1 MAVNKKLKI
10 LVADG
15 NRAERKA
22 LSGTLSSLGH
32 RAETASGD
40 RAAFDKLR
48 NGRFDIAFIDRDL
61 PERGGIELLEDI
73 LSLRL
78 DTIPVITAARLTASD
93 SIQAAYR
100 GACDCVAKPLG
111 SSEAET
117 VIRRVLERQRPEKM
131 LRGSLDEIIK
141 TGRFYHDILENVRSG
156 IWVTDRDD
164 KVIYFNRQM
173 EKISGVGRESVL
185 GKNFFERF
193 SYTLQREPELARH
206 YERAKSAL
214 DMVSYDSIRIMHGGA
229 RESIQSGVMYPL
241 AIGGSEFGGMVV
253 TVEDITERKKAEEA
267 LRESELQYRT
277 TINSMGDAIHVV
289 DKDLRIILFNR
300 AFEQWNKKLGLD
312 TEVFGRDV
320 FDIFPFLHDR
330 ISHEYREVFNM
341 GKILS
346 TEESFTI
353 GNQNI
358 STETRKIPIFEGGEV
373 VRVITI
379 VRDITER
386 QRAEEE
392 LALSRQ
398 WYQTIFDTANDGI
411 FIHESRSG
419 KILDVNEKMC
429 EMYGYTKDEA
439 RELTIGRLS
448 KGVHPFTQEKALEW
462 VKKAF
467 SGEPQIFEWVARHK
481 DGRLFPVE
489 VNLKRALIGG
499 EERILAIVRDITA
512 RKKLEKE
519 LIHAEKMA
527 GIGKLAAG
535 IAHEFNNFLA
545 MISGYAQLA
554 KAGTPED
561 KDRAIDVAEKVSERA
576 KVIVKNLISFA
587 REDKPEKKP
596 TDIVDV
602 IEEALGPLS
611 TQIKRQG
618 ITVKRRYSPAPLIL
632 CDPGQIRQ
640 VLFNIILNATQAMAA
655 EGGELSIDL
664 RAEDTEVVIKVAD
677 TGPGIPE
684 EILEIIFDPFITTKG
699 TIAGG
704 DVSGTGLGLSVSYG
718 LIKEHGGD
726 IEAENNAGG
735 GATFTIRLPALT
747 EAPPAGAA
755 AAPPDRKPGINHA
768 QASARIM
775 VIDDEEVILALITDI
790 LKKQGKRVTAIQDP
804 RLALS
809 ILKRESY
816 DIIFLDLVMPGHPGG
831 LGLFREI
838 KKAAPNA
845 RIVLLTG
852 KEIDEEIKAAL
863 KERACD
869 LISKPFP
876 VEEIKR
882 IVEDALENGR
892 QER

>member
-1 MAVNKKLKI
+1 MNI

-15 NRAERKA
+15 NLTERKV

-32 RAETASGD
+32 RAETASCN
-40 RAAFDKLR
+40 RAAVDKLR
-48 NGRFDIAFIDRDL
+48 NGCFDITFIDRDL
-61 PERGGIELLEDI
+61 PDRGGIELLEDI

-78 DTIPVITAARLTASD
+78 DTIPVITAASLTASD

-111 SSEAET
+111 PAEVET
-117 VIRRVLERQRPEKM
+117 VIRKVLERQRPEKL
-131 LRGSLDEIIK
+131 LRGSLDGIIK
-141 TGRFYHDILENVRSG
+141 TGRFYHDILENIRSG
-156 IWVTDRDD
+156 IWVTDGND
-164 KVIYFNRQM
+164 KIVYFNRAM
-173 EKISGVGRESVL
+173 EKLSGVERGSALER
-185 GKNFFERF
+185 NFFERF
-193 SYTLQREPELARH
+193 SLTLKRTPELAEIYQKAKNSLETVP
-206 YERAKSAL
+206 YESL
-214 DMVSYDSIRIMHGGA
+214 RITHDDGS
-229 RESIQSGVMYPL
+229 ESIQSGVMLPL
-241 AIGGSEFGGMVV
+241 KSDGGDFNGMVV
-253 TVEDITERKKAEEA
+253 TIEDITERK
-267 LRESELQYRT
+267 L
-277 TINSMGDAIHVV
+277 
-289 DKDLRIILFNR
+289 
-300 AFEQWNKKLGLD
+300 
-312 TEVFGRDV
+312 
-320 FDIFPFLHDR
+320 
-330 ISHEYREVFNM
+330 
-341 GKILS
+341 
-346 TEESFTI
+346 
-353 GNQNI
+353 
-358 STETRKIPIFEGGEV
+358 
-373 VRVITI
+373 
-379 VRDITER
+379 
-386 QRAEEE
+386 AEEE
-392 LALSRQ
+392 LALSKQ
-398 WYQTIFDTANDGI
+398 WYQTIFDTANDAI
-411 FIHESRSG
+411 FIHEARSG

-462 VKKAF
+462 IKKAF
-467 SGEPQIFEWVARHK
+467 SGEPQIFEWAALHK

-489 VNLKRALIGG
+489 INLKRALIGG
-499 EERILAIVRDITA
+499 EERILAIARDITA

-527 GIGKLAAG
+527 GIGQLAAG

-596 TDIVDV
+596 TDSVEV
-602 IEEALGPLS
+602 MEEALGPLS
-611 TQIKRQG
+611 SQIKRQG
-618 ITVKRRYSPAPLIL
+618 ITVKRHYSPAPLIL

-655 EGGELSIDL
+655 EGGELSLDL
-664 RAEDTEVVIKVAD
+664 HAEDTKVVIKIAD
-677 TGPGIPE
+677 TGAGIPE
-684 EILEIIFDPFITTKG
+684 EILEKIFDPFITTKG

-726 IEAENNAGG
+726 IKAENNAGG

-747 EAPPAGAA
+747 EAPPAKAA
-755 AAPPDRKPGINHA
+755 AASPDRKPGINHA
-768 QASARIM
+768 KASARIM
-775 VIDDEEVILALITDI
+775 VIDDEEVILTLITDI
-790 LKKQGKRVTAIQDP
+790 MKKQGKRVTAVQDP
-804 RLALS
+804 RLALP
-809 ILKRESY
+809 ILKRDSY
-816 DIIFLDLVMPGHPGG
+816 DIVFLDLVMPGHPGG

-863 KERACD
+863 KEGACD
-869 LISKPFP
+869 LINKPFP

-882 IVEDALENGR
+882 IVKNALGNGR
-892 QER
+892 QKR

>member
-1 MAVNKKLKI
+1 MKI

-32 RAETASGD
+32 HAETASGN
-40 RAAFDKLR
+40 RVAVDKLR

-61 PERGGIELLEDI
+61 PEQGGIELLEDI

-111 SSEAET
+111 PAEVET
-117 VIRRVLERQRPEKM
+117 VIRRVLERQRPEKL

-193 SYTLQREPELARH
+193 SYTLQREPELAQH
-206 YERAKSAL
+206 YERAKSSL
-214 DMVSYDSIRIMHGGA
+214 DIISYDSIRIKHDGA

-241 AIGGSEFGGMVV
+241 ASGGSEFGGMVV
-253 TVEDITERKKAEEA
+253 TVEDITERKKAEE
-267 LRESELQYRT
+267 
-277 TINSMGDAIHVV
+277 
-289 DKDLRIILFNR
+289 
-300 AFEQWNKKLGLD
+300 
-312 TEVFGRDV
+312 
-320 FDIFPFLHDR
+320 
-330 ISHEYREVFNM
+330 
-341 GKILS
+341 
-346 TEESFTI
+346 
-353 GNQNI
+353 
-358 STETRKIPIFEGGEV
+358 
-373 VRVITI
+373 
-379 VRDITER
+379 
-386 QRAEEE
+386 E

-398 WYQTIFDTANDGI
+398 WYQTIFDTANDAI
-411 FIHESRSG
+411 FIHDARSG
-419 KILDVNEKMC
+419 KILDSNEKMC
-429 EMYGYTKDEA
+429 EMYGYTKDET
-439 RELTIGRLS
+439 RKLTIGQLS
-448 KGVHPFTQEKALEW
+448 KGIYPFTQEKAQEW

-467 SGEPQIFEWVARHK
+467 SGYPQIFEWVARHK
-481 DGRLFPVE
+481 EGRLFPVE

-499 EERILAIVRDITA
+499 EERILAIIRDITA

-554 KAGTPED
+554 KAGTLED

-596 TDIVDV
+596 TDIVEV

-677 TGPGIPE
+677 TGQGIPE

-735 GATFTIRLPALT
+735 GAIFTIRLPALT
-747 EAPPAGAA
+747 EAPPAEAA
-755 AAPPDRKPGINHA
+755 AAPQDRKPGISHA
-768 QASARIM
+768 QARARIM

-831 LGLFREI
+831 LGLFRKI

-863 KERACD
+863 KEGACD

-892 QER
+892 QKR